1 MNWKERKYKYSKQGI
16 VMNVKVLRS
25 MSLCEN
31 AGVMIIVVR
40 QETTKM
46 YDN

>member
-1 MNWKERKYKYSKQGI
+1 
-16 VMNVKVLRS
+16 MNVKVILRS